1 MSEGRSSGECKHGM
15 KSGCAYCHAP
25 APAPP
30 AARRPTP
37 APPRTRAKPTKL
49 SEKMNEKML
58 SLKQRLKQI
67 RGG

>member
-1 MSEGRSSGECKHGM
+1 MSECKHGL

-25 APAPP
+25 APS
-30 AARRPTP
+30 ARRSTP

-49 SEKMNEKML
+49 SEKMNDKML

-67 RGG
+67 RGE